1 MRLLFILFF
10 KLIFSNNIFSQNI
23 ISGTITDKSNE
34 SLIGINIFLSD
45 DKTVG
50 TVSDVNGEFSLNFKG
65 EFPVNITIS
74 GIGYETKKLN
84 VSSQNDLASK
94 IILEE
99 SFLLGDE
106 VVVSASLFEQN
117 ILTAPVSIEKL
128 DILDIEASSA
138 ANFYDEL
145 YKIKG
150 VDMIV
155 QSLSMRFPNTR
166 GFNGNTNYRINQLV
180 DGVNNQAPGLSFAP
194 GNIFGL
200 VQLDV
205 ESVELV
211 VGASSALYGPGGMNG
226 TLLMTSKNPF
236 DYEGLSISMQ
246 GGIMHLKNDYGKDPS
261 IMNDFSFRYG
271 KNYQTN
277 LHLN

>member
-1 MRLLFILFF
+1 MCV
-10 KLIFSNNIFSQNI
+10 FSTFVKNI
-23 ISGTITDKSNE
+23 ILSE
-34 SLIGINIFLSD
+34 SVLP
-45 DKTVG
+45 
-50 TVSDVNGEFSLNFKG
+50 GE
-65 EFPVNITIS
+65 
-74 GIGYETKKLN
+74 
-84 VSSQNDLASK
+84 
-94 IILEE
+94 
-99 SFLLGDE
+99 E

-128 DILDIEASSA
+128 DIIDIEQSSA

-166 GFNGNTNYRINQLV
+166 WFNGNTNYRINQLV
-180 DGVNNQAPGLSFAP
+180 DGVNNSAPGLSFSP

-236 DYEGLSISMQ
+236 DYQGLSISLQ
-246 GGIMHLKNDYGKDPS
+246 GGIMHLSN
-261 IMNDFSFRYG
+261 
-271 KNYQTN
+271 NYENVQF
-277 LHLN
+277 LPRSLIIVKYEKIQK

>member
-1 MRLLFILFF
+1 MRLIFVLFFNILFYNQ
-10 KLIFSNNIFSQNI
+10 LFSQNI
-23 ISGTITDKSNE
+23 ISGNIVDESNE
-34 SLIGINIFLSD
+34 PLIGINIFSSNN
-45 DKTVG
+45 KAIG
-50 TVSDVNGEFSLNFKG
+50 TVSDIEGNFELKI
-65 EFPVNITIS
+65 ENDFPFNLTIS
-74 GIGYETKKLN
+74 GIGYETKKITIDSDSDIIN
-84 VSSQNDLASK
+84 
-94 IILEE
+94 IILKE
-99 SFLLGDE
+99 SFLLGEE
-106 VVVSASLFEQN
+106 VVVSASLYEQN

-128 DILDIEASSA
+128 DILDIQASSA

-205 ESVELV
+205 ETVELV

-236 DYEGLSISMQ
+236 EYQGLSISVQ
-246 GGIMHLKNDYGKDPS
+246 GGMMHLNNNYEKDPS
-261 IMNDFSFRYG
+261 FMNDFSFRYG
-271 KNYQTN
+271 KSIPTSR
-277 LHLN
+277 